1 MKQCRENK
9 LNCAVWSEQ
18 CDLCCNSLIVLC
30 AAAVY
35 VCSNL
40 TTVPKRY
47 EYLKVTYLKNMLLSG
62 GDFSTLL

>member
-1 MKQCRENK
+1 
-9 LNCAVWSEQ
+9 
-18 CDLCCNSLIVLC
+18 LC